1 MHQRRTPRPPHA
13 VETGVSRTAGSQAGW
28 ALISGGVSAARVDAH
43 RLHHLLNKVLA
54 LVEGSEQ
61 REHLYQVAGDLIVAL
76 PQRLEQLEAQLDE
89 TAYALTVMGAD
100 HLKERLPLSRRNLV
114 DETVEG
120 TPAFGAQMLR
130 QSTRRVA
137 QAYLERHVAR
147 RRLKEG

>member
-1 MHQRRTPRPPHA
+1 MHPRRTPPPEA
-13 VETGVSRTAGSQAGW
+13 GVSRTAGSQAGW
-28 ALISGGVSAARVDAH
+28 ALISGGVNSARVGAH

-54 LVEGSEQ
+54 LVEKSEQ
-61 REHLYQVAGDLIVAL
+61 REHLYQVAGDLIVGI
-76 PQRLEQLEAQLDE
+76 PQRLEQIEAQLDE

-130 QSTRRVA
+130 QSARRVA
-137 QAYLERHVAR
+137 QAYLAR
-147 RRLKEG
+147 RVAQRHLEEE